1 MDDEYKLELYRDL
14 PGYANL
20 TVEQKVTADRWDRER
35 EHREKLYKELS
46 AAEKAKD
53 NEAFKKVLDRLAHS
67 EETNAWMCEH
77 ERHWSS
83 TCMAC
88 DEVEKILRPEL
99 YCKNEE
105 CGYSLEPEEVEK
117 GIQFCEC
124 CREEDDTV

>member
-1 MDDEYKLELYRDL
+1 MDDEYKLELYRNL

-20 TVEQKVTADRWDRER
+20 TDEQKVTADRWDRER
-35 EHREKLYKELS
+35 QVREKLYTELS

-88 DEVEKILRPEL
+88 EEVEKILRPEL
-99 YCKNEE
+99 YCRGND
-105 CGYSLEPEEVEK
+105 CGYPLEEEEIEK
-117 GIQFCEC
+117 GIQICEC
-124 CREEDDTV
+124 CREKDDAI